1 MQQIVSVDCI
11 TISVSISI
19 SIDRVDNSFDFG
31 IGRIVIIDD
40 VGANDVVVIGIVV
53 SVYVGVVFGV
63 VITRVDTTTG
73 IDAIVYITGVHST
86 RRRII
91 RNVDVD
97 VAWVVCRINIAA
109 GITINI
115 TMDDIAAV
123 VVHVGG
129 RQRWRGCGR
138 HQVFGQVG
146 DGRLV
151 ERRGRRHRRM
161 VVVLH
166 HEGYG

>member
-97 VAWVVCRINIAA
+97 VA
-109 GITINI
+109 
-115 TMDDIAAV
+115 
-123 VVHVGG
+123 
-129 RQRWRGCGR
+129 
-138 HQVFGQVG
+138 
-146 DGRLV
+146 
-151 ERRGRRHRRM
+151 
-161 VVVLH
+161 
-166 HEGYG
+166 